1 MGKLVMGR
9 SQFRAH
15 PRRDQQ
21 GLLGHVGMAHVGV
34 SWFLLVRLE
43 TTMACN
49 TASWKDAAGSAP
61 LNNPH
66 HSRGIHNNAGHLS
79 CKSNVGTRRCKLGV
93 QVDGARSLAKRYP
106 EVGVGLKFGRGL
118 RKHSRS
124 GVPRRPGPSASCG
137 SSLGRRR
144 RLEHEHRIDHVAA
157 HLGNHLEEHV
167 VALVFV
173 FDQRILLAVA
183 AQAHRF
189 P

>member
-106 EVGVGLKFGRGL
+106 EVGVGLQIGG
-118 RKHSRS
+118 
-124 GVPRRPGPSASCG
+124 ACG
-137 SSLGRRR
+137 SIRDQVFPAGR
-144 RLEHEHRIDHVAA
+144 A
-157 HLGNHLEEHV
+157 HQL
-167 VALVFV
+167 
-173 FDQRILLAVA
+173 QAVA
-183 AQAHRF
+183 PWGAGAGWNMNIE
-189 P
+189 